1 MYVDIDVRKV
11 VVTDRATFPWCLHVQ
26 VASVGELFFHFFP
39 FRFPV
44 FSIISQPLSL
54 LSYPHIPVFSIIS
67 SDLSLFFLILIY
79 RNTLFFYL
87 DSHSSDQY
95 FTGRIDVHVSK
106 RETDGQQWERDEA
119 EEAGTRSCAEPSEM
133 RVQSA
138 GTRRTGCVA

>member
-1 MYVDIDVRKV
+1 MYVDIDVRK
-11 VVTDRATFPWCLHVQ
+11 DRGHGQSCLPSRGVCMFKLL
-26 VASVGELFFHFFP
+26 AWENYSFIFSLP
-39 FRFPV
+39 I

-95 FTGRIDVHVSK
+95 MDT
-106 RETDGQQWERDEA
+106 Q
-119 EEAGTRSCAEPSEM
+119 
-133 RVQSA
+133 
-138 GTRRTGCVA
+138 